1 MNPNIANERKTGPV
15 TLEGKLNSRMNAL
28 KTGQYSKIL
37 GEVRCNICKK
47 KSECPYYQ
55 QDAKCSMPSEL
66 VDEMRI
72 NWIDTV
78 SESIELYKLC
88 IAKGLRSAYF
98 DEKDSVKWFNLAT
111 KQLELIHKQ
120 MQE

>member
-1 MNPNIANERKTGPV
+1 MNKNIAFERKTGPI
-15 TLEGKLNSRMNAL
+15 TQEGKAISRMNAL
-28 KTGQYSKIL
+28 KTGHYSKIL

-47 KSECPYYQ
+47 RHECPYFQ
-55 QDAKCSMPSEL
+55 ADAKCSMPSEL
-66 VDEMRI
+66 VGEMQI
-72 NWIDTV
+72 NRLDTI
-78 SESIELYKLC
+78 SESMEIYKLS

-111 KQLELIHKQ
+111 KQLEIIHKQ